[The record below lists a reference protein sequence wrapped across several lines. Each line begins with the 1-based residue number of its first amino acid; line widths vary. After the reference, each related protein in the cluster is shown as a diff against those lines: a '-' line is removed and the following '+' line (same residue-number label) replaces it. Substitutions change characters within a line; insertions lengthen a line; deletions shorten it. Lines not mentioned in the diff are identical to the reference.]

1 MTILVMAVVRITR
14 AEEAARISAFP
25 FRAKEYKSRLTL
37 CVGRL
42 LGFKLYRVYFFA
54 SAGAGAAAGAATAA
68 LGSSFFGAGF
78 SSLKRGFR

>member
-1 MTILVMAVVRITR
+1 MTILVMDVVPITR

-42 LGFKLYRVYFFA
+42 LGFKLYKVYFLA
-54 SAGAGAAAGAATAA
+54 SAGAGAAAGASAA
-68 LGSSFFGAGF
+68 VGSSFLGAGF
-78 SSLKRGFR
+78 SSLKRGLR